1 MSTSQS
7 PGGEPTEEE
16 LRAAYEAQLSQLRV
30 EHIILDNVVMLINLG
45 MRRTGLQPGT
55 ESERDPGQVRLA
67 IEAVRA
73 LLPQVEAIAPNEAGQ
88 IRNALSQLQMA
99 YVRIG
104 GQPGPGGEVPVQAAG
119 PGGGAPPP
127 GGQRRGPGGSGSPGR
142 SGAPGGPGGPAGP
155 ERSGRSRRGSR
166 GRRPGAAQRAPLDP
180 GAIASSTAPRAGP

>member
-7 PGGEPTEEE
+7 PGGEPSEEE

-55 ESERDPGQVRLA
+55 EPERDPGQVRLA
-67 IEAVRA
+67 IESVRA
-73 LLPQVEAIAPNEAGQ
+73 LLPQVEGIAPNEAAQ

-104 GQPGPGGEVPVQAAG
+104 GQPPGEAAAG
-119 PGGGAPPP
+119 TEAPAP
-127 GGQRRGPGGSGSPGR
+127 
-142 SGAPGGPGGPAGP
+142 GAPGSAPQPGPAGGAGAPGSPPQQP
-155 ERSGRSRRGSR
+155 EGPGPAQSSGRLWI
-166 GRRPGAAQRAPLDP
+166 PGQ
-180 GAIASSTAPRAGP
+180 